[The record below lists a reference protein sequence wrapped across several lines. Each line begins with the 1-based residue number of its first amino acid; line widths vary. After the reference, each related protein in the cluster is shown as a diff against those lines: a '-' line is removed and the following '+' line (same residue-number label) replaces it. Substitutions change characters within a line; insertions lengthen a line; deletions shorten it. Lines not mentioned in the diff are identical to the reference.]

1 MKSKEMYAATKMA
14 DLTKFVDHF
23 DRLTKFGKLKI
34 LSKVYNRINYKH
46 SLSVMKF
53 CEICLFDYYMH
64 FCT

>member
-34 LSKVYNRINYKH
+34 LFYSI
-46 SLSVMKF
+46 
-53 CEICLFDYYMH
+53 DYYMH